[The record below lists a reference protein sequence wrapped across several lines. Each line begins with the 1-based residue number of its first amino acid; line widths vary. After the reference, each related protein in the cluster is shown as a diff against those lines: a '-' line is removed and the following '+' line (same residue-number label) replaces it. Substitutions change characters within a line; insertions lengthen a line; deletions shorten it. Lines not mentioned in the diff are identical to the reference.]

1 MPATIHLFIVTMW
14 RQHWALIKKTIEEPC
29 KSIQSTWQT
38 RNAVPQ
44 SACRNPFAFLDNK
57 KQMTV
62 WSDVTWLMRMQ
73 LATPLT
79 NPSPNSAPQNLRG
92 IERVWLMIRENHY
105 QPLSSMS
112 IAYHWSST
120 PSQAV
125 IHAHGVHMGAACT
138 NCGQL
143 CNTTDPRESNQIIWH
158 NARLAQVLCFQM
170 DGAEH

>member
-1 MPATIHLFIVTMW
+1 MW
-14 RQHWALIKKTIEEPC
+14 RQHWALIKKTIEEAC

-38 RNAVPQ
+38 WNAVPQ

-57 KQMTV
+57 ILRSKWQSGVMLLDWV
-62 WSDVTWLMRMQ
+62 RMQ

-112 IAYHWSST
+112 IAYRWSST

-125 IHAHGVHMGAACT
+125 IHAHHRVPMGAACT

-143 CNTTDPRESNQIIWH
+143 GNTTHPRESTQIIWH

-170 DGAEH
+170 DRAQQ